1 MNLKEYEAQLALG
14 TVDFRL
20 VANETKSSTVLQ
32 DIIGRTDDI
41 TVLSAVATNPKSNIY
56 TLTLLATFPDADEG
70 VVISCAYHPN
80 ITLNILERWMRY
92 PTIECIQAIQR
103 RVRALQLA
111 SGVAESDAFVIREI
125 QWESLPDPFKTDGW
139 KKIVDGDPDITTY
152 PAVPDTQ
159 KEYVIWTT
167 TGNNVSIELD
177 DNRFKFVNGPED
189 NTVYFACD
197 SSVSVPSLQWSDDNE
212 S

>member
-1 MNLKEYEAQLALG
+1 MNLKEYKAQLALG

-32 DIIGRTDDI
+32 DIIGRIDDI
-41 TVLSAVATNPKSNIY
+41 TVLSAVAINPKSDIY
-56 TLTLLATFPDADEG
+56 TLTLLATFPSAEEG
-70 VVISCAYHPN
+70 VVISCAYHPS
-80 ITLNILERWMRY
+80 ITLSVLERWMKY
-92 PTIECIQAIQR
+92 PKIECIEAVQR

-111 SGVAESDAFVIREI
+111 SGVSEKDALVVKETPIE
-125 QWESLPDPFKTDGW
+125 LPNPFKGGW
-139 KKIVDGDPDITTY
+139 QKSVDRDTVIY
-152 PAVPDTQ
+152 PVVPNTQ
-159 KEYVIWTT
+159 KEYVVWTT

-177 DNRFKFVNGPED
+177 DNRFKFVNGLED

-197 SSVSVPSLQWSDDNE
+197 SSVSVFSPFSPMQWSGDNE

>member
-56 TLTLLATFPDADEG
+56 TLTLLATFPSAEED
-70 VVISCAYHPN
+70 VVISCAYHPR
-80 ITLNILERWMRY
+80 ITLNILERWMKY
-92 PTIECIQAIQR
+92 PKIKCIQAVQQR
-103 RVRALQLA
+103 FRTLQLA
-111 SGVAESDAFVIREI
+111 SGVSERD
-125 QWESLPDPFKTDGW
+125 SLVVRKQSTELQQNPFIGERQKIGDG
-139 KKIVDGDPDITTY
+139 GLY
-152 PAVPDTQ
+152 PNVPNTQ

-167 TGNNVSIELD
+167 TGNNGSIELD
-177 DNRFKFVNGPED
+177 DNRFKFANGPED

-197 SSVSVPSLQWSDDNE
+197 RSVSVPSMQWSDDNE